1 MENNLEQL
9 FLPEPGLWQKLRKH
23 FIVIGIVLLLAL
35 TGVIL
40 IYYKTKPIE
49 EITKHEALQTPII
62 TIPMIITSDAFEP
75 NGVIPAKY
83 TCDGLNINPTLRF
96 AEIPSNAKSL
106 VLIVDDPDA
115 VSGDWS
121 HWIVWNILPTTES
134 INDNSVPPTAIQ
146 GATDFGANKYGG
158 PCPPE
163 GTHHYRFKLYALDTM
178 LNLPKDTTKSGLLI
192 AMQGHIIIE
201 ATLTGVYSR

>member
-1 MENNLEQL
+1 MNQL

-23 FIVIGIVLLLAL
+23 FIVIGIVLFVAL
-35 TGVIL
+35 IGGVL

-49 EITKHEALQTPII
+49 EIAKHEAPQTPII

-83 TCDGLNINPTLRF
+83 TCDGLNINPALHFTD
-96 AEIPSNAKSL
+96 IPPGAKSL
-106 VLIVDDPDA
+106 ALIVDDPDA
-115 VSGDWS
+115 ISGDWS
-121 HWIVWNILPTTES
+121 HWIVWDILPTTES

-146 GATDFGANKYGG
+146 GTTDFGANKYNG

-178 LNLPKDTTKSGLLI
+178 LNLPKDATKTVLLN
-192 AMQGHIIIE
+192 AMQNHIITE
-201 ATLTGVYSR
+201 ATLTGLYSR

>member
-40 IYYKTKPIE
+40 IYYKTKP
-49 EITKHEALQTPII
+49 LQTAEPVQITEPII
-62 TIPMIITSDAFEP
+62 LTPMIITSDTFEP

-83 TCDGLNINPTLRF
+83 TCDGLNINPALHF
-96 AEIPSNAKSL
+96 ADIPPDTKSL
-106 VLIVDDPDA
+106 ALIVNDPDA
-115 VSGDWS
+115 VSGEWS
-121 HWIVWNILPTTES
+121 HWIIWNILPTTES
-134 INDNSVPPTAIQ
+134 IHENSVPATAIQ

-158 PCPPE
+158 PCPPTS
-163 GTHHYRFKLYALDTM
+163 THRYEFKLYALDTM
-178 LNLPKDTTKSGLLI
+178 LNLPKNTTKSELLN
-192 AMQGHIIIE
+192 AMQNHIIAE
-201 ATLTGVYSR
+201 ATLTGLYSR